1 MNNEINNIKPHIVH
15 SHDVHLDTDYTQ
27 WLVELKERY
36 RSAQIKAAVKV
47 NAEKLLFNWQLGRD
61 LVQKKAEERWG
72 SGVVEQVS
80 LDLQNEFPGD
90 KGFSARNLWYMRQW
104 YEFYSTSEASIKLHQ
119 LGAELLLSDKVQQ
132 YGVKKTTIEA
142 DEKLHQDGAEFPFAL
157 AFIPWRHHVEIIS
170 KCKDIDASLFYM
182 RNVIQN
188 GWSRQTL
195 LNCLHTDL
203 YQTKG
208 KAITNFDGI
217 LKPAHAEL
225 ANEIIKENYELSFVS
240 VNHNEYSERELED
253 ALEQNITR
261 FLLELGNGFAFIGR
275 QKEVLISGTDRR
287 VDLLFYHIRLRCYV
301 VVELKARP
309 FMPEFAGKL
318 NFYVNAVDRFVKLP
332 EDNPTLGLL
341 VCTQF
346 DQTEVE
352 LAFEGVTTPLGVAT
366 YNGIKVSDVLPSE
379 ELLRQRVKQL
389 EHELRLS
396 KRLIHR
402 MTEGD

>member
-1 MNNEINNIKPHIVH
+1 M
-15 SHDVHLDTDYTQ
+15 
-27 WLVELKERY
+27 
-36 RSAQIKAAVKV
+36 
-47 NAEKLLFNWQLGRD
+47 
-61 LVQKKAEERWG
+61 QKKAEERWG

-188 GWSRQTL
+188 GWSR
-195 LNCLHTDL
+195 
-203 YQTKG
+203 
-208 KAITNFDGI
+208 
-217 LKPAHAEL
+217 
-225 ANEIIKENYELSFVS
+225 
-240 VNHNEYSERELED
+240 
-253 ALEQNITR
+253 
-261 FLLELGNGFAFIGR
+261 
-275 QKEVLISGTDRR
+275 
-287 VDLLFYHIRLRCYV
+287 
-301 VVELKARP
+301 
-309 FMPEFAGKL
+309 
-318 NFYVNAVDRFVKLP
+318 
-332 EDNPTLGLL
+332 
-341 VCTQF
+341 
-346 DQTEVE
+346 
-352 LAFEGVTTPLGVAT
+352 
-366 YNGIKVSDVLPSE
+366 LPSE

-389 EHELRLS
+389 EQELRLS